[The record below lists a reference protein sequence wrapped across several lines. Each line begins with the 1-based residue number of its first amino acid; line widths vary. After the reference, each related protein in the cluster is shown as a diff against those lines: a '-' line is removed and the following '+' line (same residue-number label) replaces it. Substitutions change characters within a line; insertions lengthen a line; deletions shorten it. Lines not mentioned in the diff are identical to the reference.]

1 MCIAIVE
8 VSYYAKAASSPME
21 TLKFIDQETFESRL
35 LALQNN
41 EQVSRIKIFKP
52 TQTHTRTSVWE
63 TTETPRTE

>member
-8 VSYYAKAASSPME
+8 VSYKAASSPME
-21 TLKFIDQETFESRL
+21 TLKFTDQETFESRL